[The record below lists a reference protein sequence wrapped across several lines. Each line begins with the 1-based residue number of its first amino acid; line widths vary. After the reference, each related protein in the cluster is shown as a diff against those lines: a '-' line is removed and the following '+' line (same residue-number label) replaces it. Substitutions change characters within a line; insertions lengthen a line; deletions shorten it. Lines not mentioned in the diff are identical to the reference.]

1 VGREVRRADPVRG
14 GPLIFRPTPL
24 AGAWVL
30 EPERIAD
37 SRGFFARS
45 YSDEEFEAHGLNP
58 RVAQGNI
65 SYNARKGTLRGMHYQ
80 RPPMA
85 EAKLVRCTRGAIYD
99 VLVDLRRGSATFG
112 RHFGV
117 RLDDGNRT
125 MLYIPEG
132 CAHGFLTLEDDTEVA
147 YQMSQRYSAD
157 HGAGVRWNDP
167 AFGIEWPGEVAVIA
181 DRDRDYPDF
190 SGEP

>member
-1 VGREVRRADPVRG
+1 M
-14 GPLIFRPTPL
+14 IFRPTPVP
-24 AGAWVL
+24 GAWVL

-37 SRGFFARS
+37 ARGFFARS
-45 YSDEEFEAHGLNP
+45 FSDEEFESRGLNP
-58 RVAQGNI
+58 RAVQGNI
-65 SYNARKGTLRGMHYQ
+65 SWNARKGTLRGMHFQ

-85 EAKLVRCTRGAIYD
+85 EAKLVRCTRGAIWD
-99 VLVDLRRGSATFG
+99 VVLDLRRGSAAFR

-117 RLDDGNRT
+117 RLDADNRA
-125 MLYIPEG
+125 MLYVPEG

-147 YQMSQRYSAD
+147 YQMSQRYSAE

-190 SGEP
+190 RGEP

>member
-1 VGREVRRADPVRG
+1 LRFVA
-14 GPLIFRPTPL
+14 TPL
-24 AGAWVL
+24 PGAWVI
-30 EPERIAD
+30 EPERIEDA
-37 SRGFFARS
+37 RGFFARS
-45 YSDEEFEAHGLNP
+45 FSDEEFESRGLNS
-58 RVAQGNI
+58 RVVQGNI

-85 EAKLVRCTRGAIYD
+85 EAKLVRCTRGAIWD
-99 VLVDLRRGSATFG
+99 AIIDLRRGSTAYG

-117 RLDDGNRT
+117 RLDADNRR

-132 CAHGFLTLEDDTEVA
+132 CAHGFLTLVDDTEVA
-147 YQMSQRYSAD
+147 YQMSQRYSPE

-167 AFGIEWPGEVAVIA
+167 AFGIEWPGEVTVIA

-190 SGEP
+190 GGGGGA

>member
-1 VGREVRRADPVRG
+1 VNFV
-14 GPLIFRPTPL
+14 PTPL
-24 AGAWVL
+24 HGAWVI

-45 YSDEEFEAHGLNP
+45 FSDEEFDSRGLNP
-58 RVAQGNI
+58 RVVQANI
-65 SYNARKGTLRGMHYQ
+65 SYNARRGTLRGMHYQ

-85 EAKLVRCTRGAIYD
+85 EAKLIRCTRGAIWD
-99 VLVDLRRGSATFG
+99 AIIDLRRGSATFG
-112 RHFGV
+112 RHFGA
-117 RLDDGNRT
+117 RLDASNRS
-125 MLYIPEG
+125 MLYVPEG

-147 YQMSQRYSAD
+147 YQMSQRYSPE

-167 AFGIEWPGEVAVIA
+167 AFGIAWPGEVSVIA

-190 SGEP
+190 SGDP

>member
-1 VGREVRRADPVRG
+1 VNFV
-14 GPLIFRPTPL
+14 PTPL
-24 AGAWVL
+24 HGAWVI

-37 SRGFFARS
+37 PRGFFARS
-45 YSDEEFEAHGLNP
+45 FSDEEFDSRGLNP
-58 RVAQGNI
+58 RVVQANI
-65 SYNARKGTLRGMHYQ
+65 SYNARRGTLRGMHYQ

-85 EAKLVRCTRGAIYD
+85 EAKLIRCTRGAIWD
-99 VLVDLRRGSATFG
+99 AIIDLRRGSATFG

-117 RLDDGNRT
+117 RLDASNRS
-125 MLYIPEG
+125 MLYVPEG

-147 YQMSQRYSAD
+147 YQMSQRYSPE

-167 AFGIEWPGEVAVIA
+167 AFGIAWPGEVSVIA

-190 SGEP
+190 SGDP

>member
-1 VGREVRRADPVRG
+1 VNFV
-14 GPLIFRPTPL
+14 PTPL
-24 AGAWVL
+24 HGAWVI

-45 YSDEEFEAHGLNP
+45 FSDEEFDSRGLNP
-58 RVAQGNI
+58 RVVQANI
-65 SYNARKGTLRGMHYQ
+65 SYNARRGTLRGMHYQ

-85 EAKLVRCTRGAIYD
+85 EAKLIRCTRGAIWD
-99 VLVDLRRGSATFG
+99 AIIDLRRGSATFG
-112 RHFGV
+112 SHFGV
-117 RLDDGNRT
+117 RLDASNRS
-125 MLYIPEG
+125 MLYVPEG

-147 YQMSQRYSAD
+147 YQMSQRYSPE

-167 AFGIEWPGEVAVIA
+167 AFGIAWPGEVSVIA

-190 SGEP
+190 SGDP